1 MRSDCSCDSQMMER
15 EGLEVAEEIKYGS
28 NKLHGR
34 FNWPSN
40 MSELTCGLSTM
51 LVSTHKIILEIT
63 EET

>member
-1 MRSDCSCDSQMMER
+1 MMER